1 MHRNYPLTLPVKL
14 RDNFVGIVDQSLH
27 KINENIYMEKFE
39 KRLEKIALEN
49 QSELK
54 SLNNKIDEVIAHQLN
69 MKPVDVNALEESIT
83 SGKTTFTKLE
93 NITTIH
99 ADT

>member
-27 KINENIYMEKFE
+27 KINENMNMEKFE
-39 KRLEKIALEN
+39 KRLEKLEKIALEN

-54 SLNNKIDEVIAHQLN
+54 SLNNKIDEVIAH
-69 MKPVDVNALEESIT
+69 
-83 SGKTTFTKLE
+83 
-93 NITTIH
+93 
-99 ADT
+99 

>member
-1 MHRNYPLTLPVKL
+1 MK
-14 RDNFVGIVDQSLH
+14 
-27 KINENIYMEKFE
+27 MEKFE
-39 KRLEKIALEN
+39 KRLEKLEKIALEN

-69 MKPVDVNALEESIT
+69 MKPVDVNALEEFII